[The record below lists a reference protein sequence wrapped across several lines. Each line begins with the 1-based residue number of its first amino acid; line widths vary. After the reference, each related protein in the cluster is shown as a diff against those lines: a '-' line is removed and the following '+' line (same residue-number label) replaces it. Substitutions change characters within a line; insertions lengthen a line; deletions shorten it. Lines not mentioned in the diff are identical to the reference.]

1 MKTIHKSAFTV
12 RCPRLALGVVLLAIT
27 GGSAHAQLGDGLLSY
42 WDFEDNFED
51 SAASYGADSTV
62 ADDGTGGSA
71 VVFSSDGPLGTYGD
85 FERTGLGTENLVVV
99 GDSADVNAAGESLT
113 ISAWFRV
120 DGLNQ
125 GWQSVISHGEGADYR
140 IARRADEQGLGY
152 AGGVGDIPGAN
163 ISPNVDD
170 GEWHHVIAITEAG
183 VNARLWVDGN
193 LIATS
198 AGAAN
203 IADNGAGVL
212 YIGGNPQGNA
222 GDANANQYRPWNGGI
237 DDVALWNRPLTE
249 DEIRELYLAGNSGI
263 SLGNHLNPQDTDN
276 DGLPDAW
283 ESANGLDANDDGTT
297 NINNGPLGDPDNDGS
312 NNLAEYNNF
321 TDPQDDDSDDDFSLD
336 GAEAI
341 NGTDPHNPDSD
352 SDRLLDGH
360 ETNTGIYLSATNTG
374 TDPNVSDLDLD
385 SDSDGLF
392 NVWEIE
398 NDLNPN
404 DNGTID
410 ANNGGAGD
418 PDNDNSSN
426 LDEQTNGTDPQDA
439 DSDDD
444 FSNDGDEDAKGTDPL
459 DNDSDDDSLLDGY
472 ETNTGI
478 YNSPTDTGTDPLEID
493 SDQDSFNDADEIAL
507 GTDPND
513 GNSKPGPS
521 TLPIIDD
528 FEDNNLN
535 LSVWKAITGTVSQ
548 NNAGT
553 AFGGTLAETNGAIA
567 FGSRGYLHTTTEFD
581 PELVGG
587 LEINGEFTFISG
599 DDFFSVLTRTD
610 AVPLTSYGEATSG
623 IQFVM
628 SAAGDNIN
636 IAARNGDHTIS
647 NFIVEG
653 SIDFLTN
660 VPYLFTVIDDGLGGL
675 SMVVTDRDNP
685 VNTISATAE
694 VTADIGAK
702 NLVAFYNRE
711 NGRNSTLQ
719 EIEIKSLTSQVE
731 AEIIDIA
738 YNFNANPRQ
747 FTLTWTSQLNVTYAI
762 YWSPDLVNWEGEA
775 NDGVVG
781 EDGTTS
787 ATFVHPSP
795 GVDRMFFR
803 IEPPR

>member
-125 GWQSVISHGEGADYR
+125 GWQSIISHGEGADYR

-312 NNLAEYNNF
+312 RNTIILPIHRMTIATMISRSMVPKPLMEPIRITRIATV
-321 TDPQDDDSDDDFSLD
+321 TDFWTVMRPIPGSTFQPP
-336 GAEAI
+336 I
-341 NGTDPHNPDSD
+341 
-352 SDRLLDGH
+352 
-360 ETNTGIYLSATNTG
+360 
-374 TDPNVSDLDLD
+374 
-385 SDSDGLF
+385 
-392 NVWEIE
+392 
-398 NDLNPN
+398 
-404 DNGTID
+404 
-410 ANNGGAGD
+410 
-418 PDNDNSSN
+418 
-426 LDEQTNGTDPQDA
+426 
-439 DSDDD
+439 
-444 FSNDGDEDAKGTDPL
+444 
-459 DNDSDDDSLLDGY
+459 
-472 ETNTGI
+472 
-478 YNSPTDTGTDPLEID
+478 
-493 SDQDSFNDADEIAL
+493 
-507 GTDPND
+507 
-513 GNSKPGPS
+513 PGP
-521 TLPIIDD
+521 
-528 FEDNNLN
+528 
-535 LSVWKAITGTVSQ
+535 
-548 NNAGT
+548 
-553 AFGGTLAETNGAIA
+553 
-567 FGSRGYLHTTTEFD
+567 
-581 PELVGG
+581 
-587 LEINGEFTFISG
+587 
-599 DDFFSVLTRTD
+599 TRTFLILISI
-610 AVPLTSYGEATSG
+610 PTATV
-623 IQFVM
+623 F
-628 SAAGDNIN
+628 
-636 IAARNGDHTIS
+636 
-647 NFIVEG
+647 
-653 SIDFLTN
+653 
-660 VPYLFTVIDDGLGGL
+660 
-675 SMVVTDRDNP
+675 SMF
-685 VNTISATAE
+685 
-694 VTADIGAK
+694 GK
-702 NLVAFYNRE
+702 
-711 NGRNSTLQ
+711 
-719 EIEIKSLTSQVE
+719 
-731 AEIIDIA
+731 
-738 YNFNANPRQ
+738 
-747 FTLTWTSQLNVTYAI
+747 
-762 YWSPDLVNWEGEA
+762 
-775 NDGVVG
+775 
-781 EDGTTS
+781 
-787 ATFVHPSP
+787 
-795 GVDRMFFR
+795 
-803 IEPPR
+803 